1 MLNKIR
7 IFWYFFLLHRW
18 VRYGKNVH
26 VQLGCFF
33 GGAEPEVTI
42 GDRVGIGFNCFF
54 LSKCQIGSDVLIGS
68 NCHFINRR
76 DHRYNV
82 VGKTMWDS
90 GRGVAG
96 KVIVENDVWI
106 GQSATILA
114 PSVIGRGSIVAA
126 GAVVTC
132 NVPPYSIV
140 AGNPA
145 SVIKMRFSG
154 AEIEA
159 HEAHLLA
166 SNRPSATPR
175 CDI

>member
-7 IFWYFFLLHRW
+7 LFWYFFLLHRW
-18 VRYGKNVH
+18 VRHGKNVH

-54 LSKCQIGSDVLIGS
+54 LSKCQIGSNILIGS
-68 NCHFINRR
+68 NCHFVNRF
-76 DHRYNV
+76 DHRYDI

-96 KVIVENDVWI
+96 NVIVKDDVWI
-106 GQSATILA
+106 GESATILA
-114 PSVIGRGSIVAA
+114 PVVIGRGSIVAA
-126 GAVVTC
+126 GSIVTSD
-132 NVPPYSIV
+132 VLPYSIV

-145 SVIKMRFSG
+145 RLIKMRFSEE
-154 AEIEA
+154 EIA
-159 HEAHLLA
+159 LHEARLVS
-166 SNRPSATPR
+166 SNL
-175 CDI
+175 